1 MGGMKNKAI
10 EEQERIALDS
20 LYDAKYW
27 EIRDEEYELYLNS
40 EQYFDDI
47 EAQADEDAFIRK
59 HVIGNKPI
67 DIDSSDV
74 TITQQDICDDISSR
88 MPYSA
93 NDVK

>member
-1 MGGMKNKAI
+1 MGVMKNKAI
-10 EEQERIALDS
+10 EEQEQQALDS

-27 EIRDEEYELYLNS
+27 EIKEIEYEMYLNS

-59 HVIGNKPI
+59 HVIGNQPK

-74 TITQQDICDDISSR
+74 TITQQDICEDISSR
-88 MPYSA
+88 MPYNA
-93 NDVK
+93 DDIK

>member
-1 MGGMKNKAI
+1 MKNKAI
-10 EEQERIALDS
+10 EEQEHIVLDS

-27 EIRDEEYELYLNS
+27 EVKEEEYELYLNS

-67 DIDSSDV
+67 DI
-74 TITQQDICDDISSR
+74 TIDDIHKDISER
-88 MPYSA
+88 MPYSSK
-93 NDVK
+93 DVE